1 VSLAIIAGSGL
12 GDLSRIIETCHTTHF
27 ADIPGVGAAAIA
39 GHAGRIVT
47 GAIDS
52 EACQLVLGRKHF
64 YEGDPRPIEHLIGHL
79 VREGAT
85 TLLVTSAVGSL
96 RRTLKTGELV
106 VVRDI
111 IDHQN
116 RDARGDRRAQT
127 PTLDG
132 RLRVDPTATR
142 RFETAATAAHVAWQP
157 GVMFCASGP
166 LYETPAEVE
175 YQQCAGAD
183 VAAMSGAPEVSVANR
198 LGLPVVAVAV
208 VTNPCTGIDCAV
220 PSHTEVLEA
229 SSRAARELALVV
241 RQFVAG

>member
-1 VSLAIIAGSGL
+1 MSLAIIAGSGL
-12 GDLSRIIETCHTTHF
+12 GDLSRILEVERATSF
-27 ADIPGVGAAAIA
+27 ADIPGVGAAGVA
-39 GHAGRIVT
+39 GHAGKIVT
-47 GAIDS
+47 GTVDGR
-52 EACQLVLGRKHF
+52 ACQLVLGRKHF

-79 VREGAT
+79 ANEGAT

-111 IDHQN
+111 IDQQN
-116 RDARGDRRAQT
+116 RPAAQMRASRAIT
-127 PTLDG
+127 
-132 RLRVDPTATR
+132 VDPTATR
-142 RFETAATAAHVAWQP
+142 RFEQAATDARVAWQP

-183 VAAMSGAPEVSVANR
+183 VAAMSGAPEVTCANR

-208 VTNPCTGIDCAV
+208 VTNPCTGIDSAV
-220 PSHTEVLEA
+220 PTHPEVLEA
-229 SSRAARELALVV
+229 SARAARDLALVV
-241 RQFVAG
+241 RQFIVR